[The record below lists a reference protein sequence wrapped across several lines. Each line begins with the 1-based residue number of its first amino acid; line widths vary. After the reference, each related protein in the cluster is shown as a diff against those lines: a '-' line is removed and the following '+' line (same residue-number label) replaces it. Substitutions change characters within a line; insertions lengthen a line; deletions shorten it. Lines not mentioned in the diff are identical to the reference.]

1 MSSGKESRVGGK
13 SASGRRDKLE
23 VIKVLVLAVVSF
35 AAGFALVFFFLRPPT
50 SPSETEESSLA
61 REQVEVAAGAPDA
74 SAGGYAPADQGG
86 DPSGGGYAPGG
97 GEAEDEGAAAH
108 EGDRPPEVPP
118 GKTPDGVVLDGDA
131 FYLKCWDSDGKELA
145 GEQCDPLRI
154 LEKRMSTRLYV
165 VDECRKEKA
174 GDADGKLSLAC
185 EIDFDN
191 TTISFWSGPSS
202 EIENASQIGT
212 CVRDKLEGLPLHGV
226 DHEQTRYRLFFTV
239 LFGEPA
245 QKAEK
250 REEDIAEKY
259 GKGRMVGVIKDHVR
273 VRRDPVDGSIIGKI
287 SSGNQVR
294 LLGQKE
300 GWCQVITPNKN
311 EGWMICSALE
321 L

>member
-1 MSSGKESRVGGK
+1 MGSGKESKTGGK
-13 SASGRRDKLE
+13 STSGRRDKLE

-50 SPSETEESSLA
+50 SSSEPEASPAGQQL
-61 REQVEVAAGAPDA
+61 EVAARAPDA
-74 SAGGYAPADQGG
+74 SAGGYAPADPGG

-97 GEAEDEGAAAH
+97 GETEGEEAAAH

-131 FYLKCWDSDGKELA
+131 FYLKCWNSDGKELA
-145 GEQCDPLRI
+145 GEQCDRLRI

-165 VDECRKEKA
+165 VDECRKQKA
-174 GDADGKLSLAC
+174 GDAGGKLSLAC
-185 EIDFDN
+185 EVDFDN

-202 EIENASQIGT
+202 EIENAAQIGT
-212 CVRDKLEGLPLHGV
+212 CVRDELQGLPLHGV
-226 DHEQTRYRLFFTV
+226 DHDQARYRMFFTV
-239 LFGEPA
+239 LFGKPA

-250 REEDIAEKY
+250 REEEIADKY
-259 GKGRMVGVIKDHVR
+259 GKGRMVDVTKDHVR
-273 VRRDPVDGSIIGKI
+273 VRRSPVDGAVIGKI

-294 LLGQKE
+294 LLEQEE

-311 EGWMICSALE
+311 KGWMICSALD